1 MDSVV
6 ITVAKLAI
14 GSLFGSGVTYLGY
27 KNTLNK

>member
-1 MDSVV
+1 MDSVA

-14 GSLFGSGVTYLGY
+14 GSFFGSGITYLWY